1 MSTYI
6 RSEKKYFQ
14 EVTSS
19 LAFVLINDQDEIVS
33 CSPRGT
39 DYLASPQLTPMASI
53 LSVVEPSLRP
63 PLTVALAQSRHAES
77 TVAFSHTR
85 LHENGSHTDLLVTIR
100 PLQAGMENRLRM
112 ILFDV
117 ANHAEKEKVSVTTAN
132 EALISDLYAELMRSR
147 DEFHRL
153 TLDNEE
159 TVNNLAS
166 LNEELYSI
174 NEELRTT
181 SNELQ
186 LNKDSLEA
194 GNVLLSEMVS
204 RISKAND
211 DLENFVEATE
221 LSLVFVDL
229 DMRII
234 RFTAPARTVFRVIP
248 SDIGRPLVDISH
260 SLKYKNL
267 EADIKSVLHK
277 REKIEREVQSINGT
291 WFCLRV
297 IPYTDDASEIVG
309 AIVILLD
316 ISLRKQAEENLRS
329 GEQRWR
335 AALEA
340 TGDGIWEWDIAS
352 NRCSFSPAWRKILG
366 YGPDDIA
373 GGMVQEWQMLIH
385 PEDRAEV
392 ARAIEACGSG
402 EPGWFSHEYR
412 IKCKNGHWTWVL
424 SRGAVVERGHDGK
437 AKRLIGTLSDI
448 SHKKNAEHEI
458 WYRANYDSLTGLPNR
473 SFFLDRLNYEVMH
486 GKRLGQAFAVMFI
499 DLDRFKEVND
509 LHGHGAGDL
518 LLRIV
523 SDALKAAVRESDTV
537 ARLGG
542 DEFTVLLTGTTDSAQ
557 VELIAEEI
565 LRRLSEP
572 MNVAGNAFHISASI
586 GITFFP
592 KDASSMNDLIRNAD
606 QAMYVAKNAG
616 RNCCR
621 FFSQKMQDEVITRIR
636 ITNDLHDASNGQ
648 LQLVF
653 HPIVDLRTG
662 NIAKAEALLRWK
674 HPTRGLLQPDHFIH
688 LAEEAGLIN
697 RIGDWVFTEAAT
709 AALRLGNVCSGQ
721 FQVSINKSPLEF
733 SSKKNLPKLDWIMHL
748 KEIGLDPRSCIIE
761 ITEGLLLHA
770 TNETMELIASF
781 REAGIQFALDDFGTG
796 YSSMSYL
803 ANYNVDY
810 LKIDKSFVT
819 RCGENLASGAIVET
833 MILLAHKLG
842 LKVVAEG
849 VESWE
854 QHEWLRAAGCDY
866 SQGFL
871 YSLPVEIDALEE
883 MVRESFRKSSLLQF
897 SSAGR

>member
-1 MSTYI
+1 MGTPPEENYL
-6 RSEKKYFQ
+6 EK
-14 EVTSS
+14 VTSD
-19 LAFVLINDQDEIVS
+19 LAFVLTNERNEIVF
-33 CSPRGT
+33 CS
-39 DYLASPQLTPMASI
+39 LHAASHLI
-53 LSVVEPSLRP
+53 VEHGLPATSLVKAVEAPLRPSL
-63 PLTVALAQSRHAES
+63 TAALARARHCES
-77 TVAFSHTR
+77 TVAFFHGR
-85 LHENGSHTDLLVTIR
+85 KGEHGQQGALLVTIR
-100 PLQAGMENRLRM
+100 PLQAGAMGDAACM
-112 ILFDV
+112 ILFDTV
-117 ANHAEKEKVSVTTAN
+117 EQTEEEGIPLNTAN
-132 EALISDLYAELMRSR
+132 QNLIPDLYAELMRSR

-174 NEELRTT
+174 NEELRAT

-186 LNKDSLEA
+186 TNRDTLEA
-194 GNVLLSEMVS
+194 GNALLTEMVS

-221 LSLVFVDL
+221 LALVFVDR

-234 RFTAPARTVFRVIP
+234 RFTAPARTVFRVMP
-248 SDIGRPLVDISH
+248 GDVGRSLLDISH
-260 SLKYKNL
+260 CLKYQAL
-267 EADIKSVLHK
+267 EDDISSVLLR
-277 REKIEREVQSINGT
+277 REKVEREVRSTDGT

-297 IPYTDDASEIVG
+297 IPYTDEATEVIG
-309 AIVILLD
+309 AIIILLD
-316 ISLRKQAEENLRS
+316 ISLRKEAEENLRS
-329 GEQRWR
+329 GEERWR

-340 TGDGIWEWDIAS
+340 TGDGIWEWDIPA
-352 NRCSFSPAWRKILG
+352 NRCLLSPAWRKILG
-366 YGPDDIA
+366 YASDEIA
-373 GGMVQEWQMLIH
+373 SGAMQEWQALIH

-392 ARAIEACGSG
+392 VKSIEAAGNG

-412 IKCKNGHWTWVL
+412 IKCKDGHWKWAL

-437 AKRLIGTLSDI
+437 ARRLIGTLSDI

-473 SFFLDRLNYEVMH
+473 SFFLDRLGYEVMQA
-486 GKRLGQAFAVMFI
+486 KRSAQTFAVLFI

-509 LHGHGAGDL
+509 LHGHSAGDL
-518 LLRIV
+518 LLRMV
-523 SDALKAAVRESDTV
+523 ADALKASVRESDTV

-542 DEFTVLLTGTTDSAQ
+542 DEFTVLLTATTDSAQ

-565 LRRLSEP
+565 VKRLAEP
-572 MNVAGNAFHISASI
+572 MNVAGHAFHISASI

-592 KDASSMNDLIRNAD
+592 KDAGSADDLIRNAD

-621 FFSQKMQDEVITRIR
+621 FFSQKIQDEVIARIR
-636 ITNDLHDASNGQ
+636 ITNDLHDAGDGQ

-653 HPIVDLRTG
+653 HPIVDMSTG
-662 NIAKAEALLRWK
+662 KIAKAEALLRWR
-674 HPTRGLLQPDHFIH
+674 HPTRGMLQPDHFIH

-709 AALRLGNVCSGQ
+709 AALRLGNLCDGQ
-721 FQVSINKSPLEF
+721 FQISLNKSPLEF
-733 SSKKNLPKLDWIMHL
+733 SSKNNLPKLDWILHL
-748 KEIGLDPRSCIIE
+748 KEIGLNPSSCIIE

-770 TNETMELIASF
+770 TGETMELIGLL
-781 REAGIQFALDDFGTG
+781 RQAGIQFALDDFGTG

-803 ANYNVDY
+803 ANYNVDF

-819 RCGENLASGAIVET
+819 RCNENSPSSAIVEA
-833 MILLAHKLG
+833 MILLAHRLG

-849 VESWE
+849 VETQE
-854 QHEWLRAAGCDY
+854 QHDWLRAAGCDY

-871 YSLPVEIDALEE
+871 YSRPMDIDALEE
-883 MVRESFRKSSLLQF
+883 TVRKSFLQPLFLLN
-897 SSAGR
+897 AGR

>member
-1 MSTYI
+1 MNTLHRKNYL
-6 RSEKKYFQ
+6 Q

-19 LAFVLINDQDEIVS
+19 LAFILINDKDEIVF
-33 CSPRGT
+33 CSDRGT
-39 DYLASPQLTPMASI
+39 DYLVAHDIIPTASI
-53 LSVVEPSLRP
+53 LRVAAASLRP
-63 PLTVALAQSRHAES
+63 SLTVALAKSRHSET
-77 TVAFSHTR
+77 TVAFTHTR
-85 LHENGSHTDLLVTIR
+85 PDEQGRHTDLLITVR
-100 PLQAGMENRLRM
+100 PLHAGMESRIRM
-112 ILFDV
+112 ILFDL
-117 ANHAEKEKVSVTTAN
+117 AECAEKEKFSITTAN
-132 EALISDLYAELMRSR
+132 QNLVSDLYAELMRSR

-186 LNKDSLEA
+186 INKDSLEA
-194 GNVLLSEMVS
+194 GNALLSEMVS
-204 RISKAND
+204 RIAKAND

-221 LSLVFVDL
+221 LALIFVDL
-229 DMRII
+229 GMRII
-234 RFTAPARTVFRVIP
+234 RFTAPARTVFRLMP
-248 SDIGRPLVDISH
+248 GDIGRPLLDISH
-260 SLKYKNL
+260 CLKYKDL
-267 EADIKSVLHK
+267 ETAIKSVLDK
-277 REKIEREVQSINGT
+277 REKIEQEVQSIDGT
-291 WFCLRV
+291 WFCLRI
-297 IPYTDDASEIVG
+297 IPYKNETGEIVG

-316 ISLRKQAEENLRS
+316 ISLRKEAEENLRS

-352 NRCSFSPAWRKILG
+352 NRCSLSPAWRKILG
-366 YGPDDIA
+366 YVPDEIA
-373 GGMVQEWQMLIH
+373 DGVLQEWQALIH
-385 PEDRAEV
+385 PEDREDV
-392 ARAIEACGSG
+392 TQVIEACGNG

-412 IKCKNGHWTWVL
+412 IKCKDGHWKWAL

-437 AKRLIGTLSDI
+437 ARRLIGTLSDI

-486 GKRLGQAFAVMFI
+486 GKRSGQAFAVMFI

-509 LHGHGAGDL
+509 LYGHGAGDL

-523 SDALKAAVRESDTV
+523 SDALKASVRESDTI

-572 MNVAGNAFHISASI
+572 TNVAGHAFHISASI

-592 KDASSMNDLIRNAD
+592 KDAGSADDLIRNAD
-606 QAMYVAKNAG
+606 QAMYEAKNAG

-621 FFSQKMQDEVITRIR
+621 FFSQKMQDEVIARIK

-653 HPIVDLRTG
+653 HPIVDMGTG
-662 NIAKAEALLRWK
+662 SIAKAEALLRWK

-721 FQVSINKSPLEF
+721 FQISINKSPLEF
-733 SSKKNLPKLDWIMHL
+733 SSRKNLPKLDWVLHL
-748 KEIGLDPRSCIIE
+748 KEIGLDPASCIIE

-770 TNETMELIASF
+770 NSETMALIASF

-819 RCGENLASGAIVET
+819 RCGENLASSAIVEA

-849 VESWE
+849 VESWA

-871 YSLPVEIDALEE
+871 YSRPLEIDALEE
-883 MVRESFRKSSLLQF
+883 LARESFRNPSSLLSY
-897 SSAGR
+897 SSADR